1 MLGQQKEIEC
11 ELFEIYNK
19 NLDRF
24 FSLIKFVFVIFGLY
38 TLTLSNVY
46 GKLNI
51 HAFDNAQIVSI
62 YSLLACLLF
71 ISIAL
76 IVPFSQLIIPKECK
90 FKQLGSSIQ
99 FKEEDELK
107 IHNKK
112 LFLITRQQENYYISS
127 FLLVLLS
134 LIFFCGHFVPFVI
147 CVAIPVFIISVLYH
161 LTFSEWMKKENKSIK
176 IVRPHEG

>member
-1 MLGQQKEIEC
+1 MSGQQKEIEC

-24 FSLIKFVFVIFGLY
+24 FSLIKFIFVIFGLY

-51 HAFDNAQIVSI
+51 HVFDNAQIVSI

-76 IVPFSQLIIPKECK
+76 IVPFSQLVLPKERK
-90 FKQLGSSIQ
+90 FKQMGSSVQ
-99 FKEEDELK
+99 FREDDELK

-112 LFLITRQQENYYISS
+112 LYIVVRQQENYYISS

-134 LIFFCGHFVPFVI
+134 LIFFCGHFVPFAI
-147 CVAIPVFIISVLYH
+147 CIAIPVFIISVLYH
-161 LTFSEWMKKENKSIK
+161 LTFSEWMKKEARGYVEIL
-176 IVRPHEG
+176 

>member
-1 MLGQQKEIEC
+1 M
-11 ELFEIYNK
+11 
-19 NLDRF
+19 
-24 FSLIKFVFVIFGLY
+24 IFGLY
-38 TLTLSNVY
+38 TLTLSCIY

-51 HAFDNAQIVSI
+51 HIFDNAQIVSI

-76 IVPFSQLIIPKECK
+76 IVPFSQLVLPKERK
-90 FKQLGSSIQ
+90 FKQVGSSVQ
-99 FKEEDELK
+99 FREDDELK

-112 LFLITRQQENYYISS
+112 LYVVVRQQENYYISS

-134 LIFFCGHFVPFVI
+134 LIFFCGHFVPFAI

-161 LTFSEWMKKENKSIK
+161 LTFTEWMKQENKNIK
-176 IVRPHEG
+176 ISQPHEG